1 MFLVYYDSYIIK
13 INDPYNVDIIISC
26 PYNFYII
33 TNHQI

>member
-1 MFLVYYDSYIIK
+1 MFLVYYDIYIIK
-13 INDPYNVDIIISC
+13 INDPYNVDIINC